1 MKKFQTEFRKA
12 ISGTAG
18 NLEIESA
25 GKDKILYLEL
35 LPQFDNS
42 AEVQR
47 IFIRFRFYPV
57 RESEEINSQ
66 LRAVLNNASIGIF
79 LTRPQGDII
88 DCNDVARK
96 MFSYELQDFKRLG
109 RKGLFASDGKME
121 SILKARAA
129 TGKVVGELT
138 ALRQDG
144 KTFPVRVFS
153 SLFEGTDG
161 EIYTSTVLIDI
172 SSSKEQELKLE
183 KYASRINEILESIT
197 DGFYSLNEKWEVTYW
212 NKAAEKVFQ
221 SFTGTDPS

>member
-1 MKKFQTEFRKA
+1 MGTEKDRSSNIARTPEEVPSKIHKTESLFLIADRSYNMLSWSESLEFVLRDFLHNAPHKGSSFLSCLPDDILKKFQTEFRKA

-18 NLEIESA
+18 NLELDSA

-35 LPQFDNS
+35 LPQFDHS

-96 MFSYELQDFKRLG
+96 MFGYELQDFKRLG

-121 SILKARAA
+121 SILQGQSGNWKSCR
-129 TGKVVGELT
+129 
-138 ALRQDG
+138 RIDG
-144 KTFPVRVFS
+144 IETRWENFS
-153 SLFEGTDG
+153 GAG
-161 EIYTSTVLIDI
+161 
-172 SSSKEQELKLE
+172 
-183 KYASRINEILESIT
+183 ILQP
-197 DGFYSLNEKWEVTYW
+197 F
-212 NKAAEKVFQ
+212 
-221 SFTGTDPS
+221 